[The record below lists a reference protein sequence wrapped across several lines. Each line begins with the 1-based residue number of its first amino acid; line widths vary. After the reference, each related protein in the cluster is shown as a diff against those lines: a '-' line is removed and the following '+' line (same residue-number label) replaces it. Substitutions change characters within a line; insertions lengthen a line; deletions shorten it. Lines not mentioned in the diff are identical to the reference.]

1 MDGAGRPGIRPGIEE
16 STLRCYLN
24 RVRLPAKLLPVFLPL
39 VVRWAEREEARI
51 LRTGEPLSRES
62 RLDAARAGVSRPEKI
77 RLLKVPVVPAP
88 RHPLLRAVGQL
99 TGLLSPATAGMSLR
113 YGIFIRWDCWGD
125 RHLIAHECV
134 HTAQCE
140 RLGGLEPFL
149 RQYLLECLTDGYYN
163 SRLEREAVETSSA
176 ISPA

>member
-1 MDGAGRPGIRPGIEE
+1 MVCKAIVPLLE
-16 STLRCYLN
+16 
-24 RVRLPAKLLPVFLPL
+24 KLLPVFLPL
-39 VVRWAEREEARI
+39 VVRWAEHQENRI
-51 LRTGEPLSRES
+51 LREGEPLSREGL
-62 RLDAARAGVSRPEKI
+62 LDATRVGVSRPEKI

-88 RHPLLRAVGQL
+88 RHPLLRALGQL

-113 YGIFIRWDCWGD
+113 YGIFIRWDCWKD

-149 RQYLLECLTDGYYN
+149 RQYLLECLTEGYSN
-163 SRLEREAVETSSA
+163 SPLEREAVETSSA
-176 ISPA
+176 VAPA